1 MKKMKTETQKAR
13 ERLQRQIRQIEK
25 KGFSVDETLKQT
37 AKKGTIKQIEK
48 IDQDMILRRSTIEI
62 DGTKKTGKEI
72 IKEMKE
78 KGISVLKTNEL
89 LKNAEIEKI
98 KKIKDIKRSKIE
110 EAIENRLA
118 ELEARAEDRGQKKE
132 AERLRKITAEDIQKT
147 ARDIEK
153 NIASQIIEN
162 DDINEMSKK
171 MMEGE
176 ASFGG
181 YGAYEKLKKGA
192 RKYDTKGLQEKNRL
206 YKKNMLKGVE
216 HQINTTSGAERE
228 KWKKLKEKME
238 GMNANEVFRKIEKS
252 GEVSRESRK
261 TVFSYSDPLI
271 ASIDSENSL
280 NEIMSALS

>member
-1 MKKMKTETQKAR
+1 MKKIKTETQKAR
-13 ERLQRQIRQIEK
+13 ERLQRQIKKIEK
-25 KGFSVDETLKQT
+25 KGFSVDETLKQIS
-37 AKKGTIKQIEK
+37 KKGTIRQIEK

-78 KGISVLKTNEL
+78 KGVAVLKTNEL
-89 LKNAEIEKI
+89 LKKAEIEKI

-118 ELEARAEDRGQKKE
+118 ELEARAEDLGQKKE
-132 AERLRKITAEDIQKT
+132 AEKLRKITAEDIQKT

-153 NIASQIIEN
+153 NIAAQIIEN
-162 DDINEMSKK
+162 NDINEMSKK

-181 YGAYEKLKKGA
+181 SGAYEKLKKGA
-192 RKYDTKGLQEKNRL
+192 RKYDVKGLQEKNRL
-206 YKKNMLKGVE
+206 YKKNLLKGVE
-216 HQINTTSGAERE
+216 HQINTTSGSERE

-238 GMNANEVFRKIEKS
+238 RMNASEVFRKMEKS

-280 NEIMSALS
+280 DEIMSALS